1 MATKIAFDTHIAR
14 ANLVSATCPAM
25 FNEFKAISPKTQGE
39 NVKTLAQ
46 HFSSCNPFPSWP
58 SRSPRHLIKFQCAI
72 LVLSDK
78 IRP

>member
-46 HFSSCNPFPSWP
+46 HF
-58 SRSPRHLIKFQCAI
+58 QVAI
-72 LVLSDK
+72 HFHPGHPVVQG
-78 IRP
+78 I